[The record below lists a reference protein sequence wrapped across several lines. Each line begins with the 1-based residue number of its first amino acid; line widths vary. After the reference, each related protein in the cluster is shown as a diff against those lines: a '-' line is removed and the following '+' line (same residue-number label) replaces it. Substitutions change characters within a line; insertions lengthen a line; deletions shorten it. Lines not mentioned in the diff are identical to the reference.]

1 MISWQAISSGNRIS
15 DPSSIEEMA
24 TAVRMASGSK
34 ERGSGRVVIPMTTLR
49 EIRGA
54 EGVSIN
60 TEGEEAGGL
69 TNPDMELTQ
78 RRREGRGLSGNMER
92 KDPKRRGRRSRPPKV
107 LLNLMN
113 PQNASDAKKLVTI
126 RWSVPM
132 IRFATNA
139 RILGIWRLSV
149 GVHLVKR

>member
-69 TNPDMELTQ
+69 PTQ
-78 RRREGRGLSGNMER
+78 
-92 KDPKRRGRRSRPPKV
+92 
-107 LLNLMN
+107 
-113 PQNASDAKKLVTI
+113 I
-126 RWSVPM
+126 WS
-132 IRFATNA
+132 
-139 RILGIWRLSV
+139 
-149 GVHLVKR
+149 